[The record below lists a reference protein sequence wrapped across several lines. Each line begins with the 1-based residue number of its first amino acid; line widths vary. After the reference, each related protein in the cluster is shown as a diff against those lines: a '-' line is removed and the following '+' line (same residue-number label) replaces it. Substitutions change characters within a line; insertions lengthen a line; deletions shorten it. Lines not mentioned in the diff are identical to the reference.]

1 MLYIT
6 SPYEEG
12 DVYVKITSY
21 DGTEFFTLSPNG
33 SISYTIGNNGNSK
46 LIITTDDLGKNLDD
60 KGYKVEAFKD
70 DAYTDPVS
78 IFAELRVQAGNQSGN
93 QRMQS
98 NSSFIKGD
106 LAPGKSFRLGHGKFD
121 RFDQYRRV
129 FATFMAVE
137 DGTTNVTISNLREGY
152 DILVVPDGDYD
163 IDSDGNYHF
172 SFTENQS
179 HAIALDLDNG
189 SPPQNSDALIG
200 ALVTSNK
207 DIVINVGY
215 WGGANAWAGQGPKIN
230 IILQMEII
238 FGILII

>member
-70 DAYTDPVS
+70 NAYTDPVS
-78 IFAELRVQAGNQSGN
+78 IFAELRVQAGNQGGN

-129 FATFMAVE
+129 FVTFMAVE
-137 DGTTNVTISNLREGY
+137 SGTTNVSISDLREGWDHVFGTEVEY
-152 DILVVPDGDYD
+152 E
-163 IDSDGNYHF
+163 IDASGNYTF
-172 SFTENQS
+172 SFTENQT
-179 HAIALDLDNG
+179 HALALDLDNG

-207 DIVINVGY
+207 DIVVNVGY
-215 WGGANAWAGQGPKIN
+215 WGGANAWAGGGKRHRI
-230 IILQMEII
+230 
-238 FGILII
+238 